1 MKKISSFLLIV
12 ISIFFTLSIMA
23 QEKKEEKLP
32 PGMEE
37 KQIGSTK
44 FVVPQGTQFHKKA
57 DFIIVE
63 SPGEYVGRKLLD
75 VEERLTKI
83 ETKLKELSE
92 KIEQLNKALSEIQG
106 NNPTSNKKKE

>member
-1 MKKISSFLLIV
+1 MKKISFFLLIV
-12 ISIFFTLSIMA
+12 SSILFTASIMA

-32 PGMEE
+32 PGMEM

-63 SPGEYVGRKLLD
+63 SAGEYVGRKFLD

-92 KIEQLNKALSEIQG
+92 KIEQLDKVLSERQVSS
-106 NNPTSNKKKE
+106 PASNKEGK